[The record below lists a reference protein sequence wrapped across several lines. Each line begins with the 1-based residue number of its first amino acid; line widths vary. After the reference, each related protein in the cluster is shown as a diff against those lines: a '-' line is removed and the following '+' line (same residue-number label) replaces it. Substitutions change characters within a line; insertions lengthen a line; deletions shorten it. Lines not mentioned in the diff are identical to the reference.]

1 MDQNKKNKVKD
12 FFRKEGFYLVLF
24 VCLCI
29 VATVAAFTIR
39 KNSVANEQ
47 NKANNELSLNEVE
60 DNTSSETD
68 SNFNKQNAERVE
80 NNDELANSNEESL
93 SEPEVANATEE
104 VANAEEEVATNDQ
117 EQVAENQV
125 TEEEVADVSAGTDT
139 QVVLSLPID
148 GSVAISREFGTMIR
162 TYVDETRSEDTSRRG
177 IDINA
182 SVGTIVK
189 AAAEGQVE
197 EVASNTTDGTYVV
210 IAHANGLKTKYTNLS
225 EEVKV
230 AVGDVVSTGT
240 EIGTVGN
247 TSGIFTSKVCGDVLN
262 VQVQDANGNDVNPSA
277 YFDLK

>member
-47 NKANNELSLNEVE
+47 NKVNNELSLNEVE
-60 DNTSSETD
+60 DNNSSETD
-68 SNFNKQNAERVE
+68 SSFNKQNAERVE

-93 SEPEVANATEE
+93 SEPEVANAED
-104 VANAEEEVATNDQ
+104 EVATNNQ
-117 EQVAENQV
+117 EEVAENQV

-139 QVVLSLPID
+139 EVVLSFPID
-148 GSVAISREFGTMIR
+148 GNVAISREFGKMIR

-182 SVGTIVK
+182 SVGTLVK
-189 AAAEGQVE
+189 AAAEGKVE

-230 AVGDVVSTGT
+230 AVGDVVSTGA

-262 VQVQDANGNDVNPSA
+262 VQVQDANGNDVDPSA
-277 YFDLK
+277 YFDFK

>member
-24 VCLCI
+24 VCLCV

-39 KNSVANEQ
+39 KNSVAKEQ

-60 DNTSSETD
+60 DNNSSETD

-93 SEPEVANATEE
+93 SEPEVAS
-104 VANAEEEVATNDQ
+104 VDDEVATNDQ
-117 EQVAENQV
+117 DEIAENQTTEV
-125 TEEEVADVSAGTDT
+125 TEEVTDVSAGTDT
-139 QVVLSLPID
+139 EVVLSLPID
-148 GSVAISREFGTMIR
+148 GNVAISRDFGKMIR

-182 SVGTIVK
+182 AVGTVVK
-189 AAAEGQVE
+189 SAAEGKVE
-197 EVASNTTDGTYVV
+197 EVSSNTTDGTYVV

-262 VQVQDANGNDVNPSA
+262 VQVQDANGNDVDPSA
-277 YFDLK
+277 YFDFK

>member
-80 NNDELANSNEESL
+80 NNDELANSNEEIL
-93 SEPEVANATEE
+93 SEPEVAN
-104 VANAEEEVATNDQ
+104 VEEEVVTNDQ
-117 EQVAENQV
+117 EEVAENQV
-125 TEEEVADVSAGTDT
+125 TEEVADVSAGTDT

-148 GSVAISREFGTMIR
+148 GSIAISREFGTMIR
-162 TYVDETRSEDTSRRG
+162 TYVDETRSEDISRRG

-230 AVGDVVSTGT
+230 AVGDVVSNGT

-262 VQVQDANGNDVNPSA
+262 VQVQDANGNDVDPSA

>member
-93 SEPEVANATEE
+93 SEPEV
-104 VANAEEEVATNDQ
+104 VNAEEEVAINDQ
-117 EQVAENQV
+117 EEVAENQV

-162 TYVDETRSEDTSRRG
+162 IYVDETRSEDISRRG

-210 IAHANGLKTKYTNLS
+210 IAHANGLKTKYANLS

-262 VQVQDANGNDVNPSA
+262 VQVQDANGKDVDPSA

>member
-24 VCLCI
+24 VCLCV

-39 KNSVANEQ
+39 KNSIAKEQ
-47 NKANNELSLNEVE
+47 NKANNEISLNEVE
-60 DNTSSETD
+60 DNNSSETD

-93 SEPEVANATEE
+93 SEPEVANAED
-104 VANAEEEVATNDQ
+104 EVATNNQ
-117 EQVAENQV
+117 EEVAENQV

-139 QVVLSLPID
+139 EVVLSFPID
-148 GSVAISREFGTMIR
+148 GNVAISREFGKMIR

-182 SVGTIVK
+182 SVGTVVK
-189 AAAEGQVE
+189 AAAEGKVE

-230 AVGDVVSTGT
+230 AVGDVVSTGA

-262 VQVQDANGNDVNPSA
+262 VQVQDANGNDVDPSA
-277 YFDLK
+277 YFDFK

>member
-24 VCLCI
+24 VCLCV

-39 KNSVANEQ
+39 KNSVAKEQ

-60 DNTSSETD
+60 DNNSSETD

-93 SEPEVANATEE
+93 SEPEVAS
-104 VANAEEEVATNDQ
+104 VDDEVATNDQ
-117 EQVAENQV
+117 EEVAENQT
-125 TEEEVADVSAGTDT
+125 TEITQEEVADVSAGTDT
-139 QVVLSLPID
+139 EVVLSLPID
-148 GSVAISREFGTMIR
+148 GNVAISREFGKMIR

-182 SVGTIVK
+182 AVGTVVK
-189 AAAEGQVE
+189 SAAEGKVE
-197 EVASNTTDGTYVV
+197 EVSSNTTDGTYVV

-262 VQVQDANGNDVNPSA
+262 VQVQDANGNDVDPSA
-277 YFDLK
+277 YFDFK

>member
-80 NNDELANSNEESL
+80 NNDELANNAEEVL
-93 SEPEVANATEE
+93 SEPE
-104 VANAEEEVATNDQ
+104 VANAEEEVATNNQ
-117 EQVAENQV
+117 EEVAENQV
-125 TEEEVADVSAGTDT
+125 TEEVADVSAGTDT

-162 TYVDETRSEDTSRRG
+162 TYVDETRSED
-177 IDINA
+177 I
-182 SVGTIVK
+182 
-189 AAAEGQVE
+189 
-197 EVASNTTDGTYVV
+197 Y
-210 IAHANGLKTKYTNLS
+210 
-225 EEVKV
+225 
-230 AVGDVVSTGT
+230 
-240 EIGTVGN
+240 
-247 TSGIFTSKVCGDVLN
+247 
-262 VQVQDANGNDVNPSA
+262 
-277 YFDLK
+277 